1 METTTGRTY
10 QHPSLN
16 GPVEPIDRQFYKT
29 QRWNVIQDVDIERGE
44 KYEKL
49 FAENI
54 HELNKFKTGTN
65 PSGLFKT
72 PVPGNFTVYNT
83 SRQKTFNLPFPARL
97 PQWIKYDKTVLKF
110 IGYFVE
116 HVVESAYENY
126 RIRKCNIFYY
136 LDDDTMHID
145 EIREENSGIVQGY
158 FIKRQ
163 RCQKEGQK
171 GVFINWRDFNL
182 RGEIFLFGK
191 KFRICDCD
199 DFTKYYYNKHGYK
212 LNEPE
217 KIPEINFEDKFKNVD
232 FEQNK
237 KNIAEIKEYI
247 EVGLKGG
254 HPNKT
259 LKQFLENDRKVLNFD
274 ISWFD
279 DKYDKEEKVYK
290 MNYYLADGKISNKY
304 I

>member
-1 METTTGRTY
+1 MNTQLEPLDQMAIRT
-10 QHPSLN
+10 
-16 GPVEPIDRQFYKT
+16 
-29 QRWNVIQDVDIERGE
+29 
-44 KYEKL
+44 
-49 FAENI
+49 
-54 HELNKFKTGTN
+54 LNKWTTSLGGLGNMNKYYQNIGSNLAKKT
-65 PSGLFKT
+65 L
-72 PVPGNFTVYNT
+72 YNL
-83 SRQKTFNLPFPARL
+83 SFPKRL
-97 PQWIKYDKTVLKF
+97 PQWIKYDKNVLKF
-110 IGYFVE
+110 LGYFSE

-136 LDDDTMHID
+136 LDDDSLHID

-163 RCQKEGQK
+163 RCEKEGLK

-182 RGEIFLFGK
+182 QKEIFLFGK
-191 KFRICDCD
+191 KFRICNCD
-199 DFTKYYYNKHGYK
+199 DFTKKYLLDNGII
-212 LNEPE
+212 LNPPE
-217 KIPEINFEDKFKNVD
+217 KVPEVIFEPDKFKNVD

-237 KNIAEIKEYI
+237 KNIADLKEYI

-254 HPNKT
+254 HPNNG

-290 MNYYLADGKISNKY
+290 MNYLFSRRKSNL
-304 I
+304 